1 MTFEPKQLGPYR
13 IERPGEYGECP
24 DGDRTYCEL
33 IRVRGSRVNPPVFS
47 VVSHLYKFSETELA
61 LYLKDHKNLWRALG
75 KLLGEDIDIADE
87 EIILIFQV
95 SRFPEVAKIVPFMR
109 KRGSG
114 KLSPELIARRDALN
128 ARRHTDKIG
137 QTASKPPTKDGEGNN
152 HNLSARLED
161 FTGEEIKNDDV
172 QR

>member
-1 MTFEPKQLGPYR
+1 MTFELKQLGPYR
-13 IERPGEYGECP
+13 IERSEEYGECP

-95 SRFPEVAKIVPFMR
+95 SRFPEVTKIVPFMR
-109 KRGSG
+109 KRGQVN
-114 KLSPELIARRDALN
+114 LSEDEKKERANRLNVARKN
-128 ARRHTDKIG
+128 TSKME
-137 QTASKPPTKDGEGNN
+137 QTVSKPPTKDREGDNS
-152 HNLSARLED
+152 HTPSARLED
-161 FTGEEIKNDDV
+161 FRKRDPDE
-172 QR
+172 